1 MLVLSR
7 RPEQGI
13 VFPNLGVT
21 IQILSLNGHTV
32 KVGIEAPSAV
42 KVRRQ
47 ELPPTADE
55 TAARTFQRQACHSL
69 CNSLG
74 KVTLALH
81 LFEKQWEAG
90 LASEARQTL
99 DDALAHL
106 EKLDREW
113 VMDHFGRETPATPA
127 RKLRTL
133 VVDDDP
139 NERELLAG
147 LLSMNGCECET
158 AADGEDA
165 LEYLAGH
172 ELPDFV
178 LLDMWMPRCDG
189 PQTISRIRGDQRLH
203 RLKIFT
209 ISSTA
214 PEELGVRTGPEGFDA
229 WFPKPLNP
237 RRLWRAMQENLGRSA
252 EAN

>member
-21 IQILSLNGHTV
+21 VRILSLNGQAV
-32 KVGIEAPSAV
+32 KVGIEAPKAV

-47 ELPPTADE
+47 EVPASTDE
-55 TAARTFQRQACHSL
+55 TTARTFQRQACHTL
-69 CNSLG
+69 CNLLG

-90 LASEARQTL
+90 LTTEARRTL
-99 DDALAHL
+99 DDALTHL

-113 VMDHFGRETPATPA
+113 VMDHFGGETPPPSA
-127 RKLRTL
+127 RKPRTL
-133 VVDDDP
+133 VVDDDS

-172 ELPDFV
+172 EPPDFV

-189 PQTISRIRGDQRLH
+189 PRTISRIRADQRLNG
-203 RLKIFT
+203 LKIFT
-209 ISSTA
+209 ISSTS